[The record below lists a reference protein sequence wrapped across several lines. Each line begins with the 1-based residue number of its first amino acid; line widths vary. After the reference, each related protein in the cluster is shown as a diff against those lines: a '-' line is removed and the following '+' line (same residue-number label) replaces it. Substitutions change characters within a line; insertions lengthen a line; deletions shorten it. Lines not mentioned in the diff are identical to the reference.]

1 MDNRSEESSNAY
13 TATTRESTIW
23 SRSATVRAA
32 FTSGYEGKALGG
44 MGVDTAAPRVLTEAP
59 VANLTPENEILQ
71 VCRTAGPATIAI
83 APDLNGQ
90 TWRGWGTSLAWFAN
104 YIGKLPPDQ
113 LNQILD
119 LIFDPSSGM
128 GLNLARYLI
137 GGSYNLTNSPKF
149 DTATWEAC
157 AIPGYR
163 PLKDGP
169 YDWTRDWRQRK
180 VLDGAIARGVD
191 EVDAIIYSPP
201 WWMTIS
207 GDTAGNVKDETNLQP
222 DAYGAYADYMA
233 DVVGRF
239 RSHWNVTF
247 STMNPANEALEGWW
261 VKGARQEG
269 CNFKPEQL
277 EKLVWAVAAALR
289 KRNLR
294 TGVAG
299 FDSFV
304 GATVRF
310 RHKFTARVKSILKRI
325 NVHQYVPP
333 PSNTSDARQ
342 YIEATYVSMARMAI
356 GLGKEVWVSEVG
368 PMWVGGNQ
376 IDVALFLARSAI
388 QSINIMGA
396 SAWIYWQAI
405 NGASETNVNAIK
417 WGIFTIP
424 FNRLSDETAPPL
436 DIVLTKKFYVLKQLA
451 HGSPR
456 DSMPLQIDSS
466 NGCQHCV
473 AAFYH
478 PTKHFISIFVVN
490 QQDSSYDLTFT
501 FTAFGLFDS
510 QSPCEM
516 EMWRTSTSEDASLVS
531 SQSFADM
538 PSSFAVTAEGLSMT
552 VNSASR
558 KIRAASAA
566 NADGGETTEAA
577 APDVADDPATVAA
590 QMALSVS
597 EEALP
602 EGDVDEARAA
612 AAAALL
618 ESELLQKTPGI
629 AAGNAAETAAGEMRK
644 EGAEESSIGAA
655 SAASAAVAEP
665 QSNVTVTKGTKK
677 GITVKGKKVTVK
689 GRAGG
694 GEKAWSGSEG
704 EGDSSGS
711 GNDSGSGSDSGGEE
725 VFHVVWSSRDSKI
738 DYLGESTKGDM
749 VLPDLPVD
757 LENEGRR
764 AFDLELQADQ
774 GPIEELAKAEAD
786 EAEMLLEQLGVPP
799 QFPHGLAS
807 RGIFCS
813 RTLNLRSITTIGYD
827 MDYTLIHYNVN
838 AWEGRAYDY
847 AMENLRAKG
856 YPTKGLR
863 FDPDLV
869 IRGLVMDKASGNLVK
884 CDRFGFVKR
893 AMHGT
898 EMLSNKAISK
908 LYGRELVDLRNEGR
922 WEFLNTLFS
931 VSEAV
936 VYMQMVDRLDQGL
949 LPAEVAPGD
958 YKTLYKVVARAL
970 FRAHVEGQLKAEII
984 NSPEKFVEL
993 DPELPLALLDQ
1004 KLAGKRLL
1012 LITNSDYQYTH
1023 RMMTHAFDRF
1033 LPEEMTWRSL
1043 FDMVIVSARKPEF
1056 FSMAHPLYEIVTP
1069 DGLMRPCFKANP
1081 GGLYCGGSAQMVE
1094 KALGFAGDE
1103 TLYVGDHIYT
1113 DVSQSKLHLRW
1124 RTCLVCRELEQEV
1137 AALIQGHDTRLRL
1150 IDLMAQKDRVGDC
1163 FNQLRLAL
1171 QRRTQGQ
1178 AAQTAAVG
1186 EMEDGELVRSMQRLL
1201 WIMARLDGEIAPLLE
1216 TDGAAFN
1223 DRWGYLSRAGLWDKS
1238 HITRQIEKYADIYT
1252 SRVSNFLRYT
1262 PFMYFRAQGQS
1273 CAHDVSDTWP
1283 ITSLQPFSSSEHDLQ

>member
-1 MDNRSEESSNAY
+1 MDQSITALSRNALTIPSLTRIANTHASCLTKWRGNSSQISQPGRSSSLFLQQQHDSIQR
-13 TATTRESTIW
+13 TTSAVLRHTFPFRVPSVTPRTLSSTLPRL
-23 SRSATVRAA
+23 SRTPRFVPTVRA
-32 FTSGYEGKALGG
+32 
-44 MGVDTAAPRVLTEAP
+44 
-59 VANLTPENEILQ
+59 
-71 VCRTAGPATIAI
+71 
-83 APDLNGQ
+83 
-90 TWRGWGTSLAWFAN
+90 
-104 YIGKLPPDQ
+104 
-113 LNQILD
+113 
-119 LIFDPSSGM
+119 
-128 GLNLARYLI
+128 
-137 GGSYNLTNSPKF
+137 NS
-149 DTATWEAC
+149 
-157 AIPGYR
+157 
-163 PLKDGP
+163 
-169 YDWTRDWRQRK
+169 
-180 VLDGAIARGVD
+180 
-191 EVDAIIYSPP
+191 
-201 WWMTIS
+201 
-207 GDTAGNVKDETNLQP
+207 
-222 DAYGAYADYMA
+222 
-233 DVVGRF
+233 
-239 RSHWNVTF
+239 
-247 STMNPANEALEGWW
+247 
-261 VKGARQEG
+261 
-269 CNFKPEQL
+269 
-277 EKLVWAVAAALR
+277 AVRAVRAAAA
-289 KRNLR
+289 N
-294 TGVAG
+294 
-299 FDSFV
+299 
-304 GATVRF
+304 
-310 RHKFTARVKSILKRI
+310 
-325 NVHQYVPP
+325 
-333 PSNTSDARQ
+333 
-342 YIEATYVSMARMAI
+342 
-356 GLGKEVWVSEVG
+356 
-368 PMWVGGNQ
+368 
-376 IDVALFLARSAI
+376 
-388 QSINIMGA
+388 
-396 SAWIYWQAI
+396 
-405 NGASETNVNAIK
+405 
-417 WGIFTIP
+417 
-424 FNRLSDETAPPL
+424 
-436 DIVLTKKFYVLKQLA
+436 
-451 HGSPR
+451 
-456 DSMPLQIDSS
+456 
-466 NGCQHCV
+466 
-473 AAFYH
+473 
-478 PTKHFISIFVVN
+478 
-490 QQDSSYDLTFT
+490 
-501 FTAFGLFDS
+501 
-510 QSPCEM
+510 
-516 EMWRTSTSEDASLVS
+516 
-531 SQSFADM
+531 
-538 PSSFAVTAEGLSMT
+538 
-552 VNSASR
+552 
-558 KIRAASAA
+558 
-566 NADGGETTEAA
+566 NADGGESTAA
-577 APDVADDPATVAA
+577 APDDVADDSATVAA
-590 QMALSVS
+590 QLALSAS

-602 EGDVDEARAA
+602 EAGVDEARVA

-618 ESELLQKTPGI
+618 EGELLEKTPEN
-629 AAGNAAETAAGEMRK
+629 AAGNEAQFAAGEETGGMEK
-644 EGAEESSIGAA
+644 GSIGSEKSDSAAAAAAAAVGTPAITESST
-655 SAASAAVAEP
+655 
-665 QSNVTVTKGTKK
+665 NVTISKGTKK
-677 GITVKGKKVTVK
+677 GITVKGKKVTVG
-689 GRAGG
+689 GRGG
-694 GEKAWSGSEG
+694 SGSEG
-704 EGDSSGS
+704 EGAGS
-711 GNDSGSGSDSGGEE
+711 DSGSGSDSDSGGEE
-725 VFHVVWSSRDSKI
+725 VFRVVWSSSDSRI

-764 AFDLELQADQ
+764 AFDLDIDTGI

-786 EAEMLLEQLGVPP
+786 EAELLLEQLGVPP

-847 AMENLRAKG
+847 AMENLRSKG
-856 YPTKGLR
+856 YPTEGLR

-869 IRGLVMDKASGNLVK
+869 IRGLVMDKANGNLVK

-958 YKTLYKVVARAL
+958 YKNLYKVVARAL

-1033 LPEEMTWRSL
+1033 LPEGMTWRSL

-1069 DGLMRPCFKANP
+1069 DGLMRPCFKANS

-1094 KALGFAGDE
+1094 NALGFAGDE

-1137 AALIQGHDTRLRL
+1137 EALIHGHDTRLRL

-1283 ITSLQPFSSSEHDLQ
+1283 LSSIQPDSSEDQ